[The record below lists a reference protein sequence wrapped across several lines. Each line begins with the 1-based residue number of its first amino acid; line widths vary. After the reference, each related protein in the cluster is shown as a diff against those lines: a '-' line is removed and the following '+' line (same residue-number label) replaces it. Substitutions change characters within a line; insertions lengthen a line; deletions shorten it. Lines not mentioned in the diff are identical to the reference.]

1 MMTMSFVWKPDYFD
15 SYNRI
20 VKTALNGWSISGI
33 WTANSGQPFTVTT
46 GVDNYFSG
54 LGNNRPSIIPGKI
67 PRTIKGTRTAEM
79 AQWFDTSVYCRPGVD
94 AGCAGLGPAGMLGNE
109 RPAQLDVPGY
119 KNVDASLFRDFT
131 IYERM
136 RFQLRGEVSNVF
148 NLVNLGTP
156 TASIS
161 SSTYGQVTGSG
172 GSQRIIQVGGR
183 FLF

>member
-1 MMTMSFVWKPDYFD
+1 
-15 SYNRI
+15 
-20 VKTALNGWSISGI
+20 
-33 WTANSGQPFTVTT
+33 
-46 GVDNYFSG
+46 
-54 LGNNRPSIIPGKI
+54 
-67 PRTIKGTRTAEM
+67 
-79 AQWFDTSVYCRPGVD
+79 
-94 AGCAGLGPAGMLGNE
+94 
-109 RPAQLDVPGY
+109 
-119 KNVDASLFRDFT
+119 
-131 IYERM
+131 M

>member
-1 MMTMSFVWKPDYFD
+1 
-15 SYNRI
+15 
-20 VKTALNGWSISGI
+20 
-33 WTANSGQPFTVTT
+33 
-46 GVDNYFSG
+46 
-54 LGNNRPSIIPGKI
+54 
-67 PRTIKGTRTAEM
+67 
-79 AQWFDTSVYCRPGVD
+79 
-94 AGCAGLGPAGMLGNE
+94 MLGNE

-131 IYERM
+131 VYERM

-156 TASIS
+156 SAAIS

-183 FLF
+183 LLF